1 MIILVV
7 LEIEKNQINEQIN
20 EQLHLLAIYTNTVFF
35 NVLYYPILLFLG
47 GC

>member
-7 LEIEKNQINEQIN
+7 LEIEKNQIK